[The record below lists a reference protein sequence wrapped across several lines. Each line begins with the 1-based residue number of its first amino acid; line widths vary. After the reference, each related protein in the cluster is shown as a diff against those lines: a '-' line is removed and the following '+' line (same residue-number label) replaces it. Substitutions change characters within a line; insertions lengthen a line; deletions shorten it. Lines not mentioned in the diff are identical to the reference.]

1 MTCQDAAAIRN
12 KVTTYQEQHKLS
24 RGNSLCLQGSGD
36 RLGYRPICFCPDIVF
51 ERGTILCDVVAS
63 LNRRNDARRIDN
75 GRLGKEVISEQVETL
90 NPSAFEGCVREVGL
104 EARRH
109 DEAEV
114 RTCREAR
121 IREGTEA
128 DGRGWVR

>member
-1 MTCQDAAAIRN
+1 MTCQDAAVIRN
-12 KVTTYQEQHKLS
+12 KVTTYQEQHELS

-36 RLGYRPICFCPDIVF
+36 RLGYRSICFCPDIVF
-51 ERGTILCDVVAS
+51 ERGRTFCDVVAS
-63 LNRRNDARRIDN
+63 LNNSRRIDD
-75 GRLGKEVISEQVETL
+75 GRLGKEVISQQVETL
-90 NPSAFEGCVREVGL
+90 DPSAFEGCVREVGL

-128 DGRGWVR
+128 NGRGWVR

>member
-1 MTCQDAAAIRN
+1 MTCQDAAVIRKKAI
-12 KVTTYQEQHKLS
+12 TYQKQQELS

-36 RLGYRPICFCPDIVF
+36 RFGYRPVYFCPDIVF
-51 ERGTILCDVVAS
+51 ERGRSLCDVVAS
-63 LNRRNDARRIDN
+63 LNMRNNSGHIDD

-90 NPSAFEGCVREVGL
+90 DSPAFEGCVREVGL
-104 EARRH
+104 ETRRD

-128 DGRGWVR
+128 NG